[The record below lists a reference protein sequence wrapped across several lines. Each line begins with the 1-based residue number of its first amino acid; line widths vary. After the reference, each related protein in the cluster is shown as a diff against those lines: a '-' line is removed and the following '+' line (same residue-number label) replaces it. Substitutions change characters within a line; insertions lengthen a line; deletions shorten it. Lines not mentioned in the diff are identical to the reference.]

1 MSDLWANVGALIPSL
16 AVLAVFVVVV
26 RAMILADRR
35 ERAARKREDEAW
47 EKDRSDLPHDSKPE
61 SPFHRSN

>member
-1 MSDLWANVGALIPSL
+1 MSDLWANIGALIPSL

-35 ERAARKREDEAW
+35 ERRARKREDDAW
-47 EKDRSDLPHDSKPE
+47 KRDRS
-61 SPFHRSN
+61 